1 MALSAALIGPTEPP
15 AVESLNPDGK
25 ASVLLICDHAS
36 CRVPAGLANLGLDET
51 ALCQHIAWDIG
62 AAEVTRHLSK
72 LLDAPALLTGYSR
85 LVIDCNRQ
93 PGHPQSIPDASDGTA
108 IPANRGLDEKQQEA
122 RVEAF
127 FRPYH
132 NAVTATLAHLWR
144 RGPAPALFSVHSF
157 TPSLGGVARPWDAGV
172 LWNRD
177 PRIALPLI
185 ERLGN
190 EANLTIGDN
199 LPYSGRDLA
208 YSLNR
213 HASAAGL
220 PNCAIEIR
228 QDRVAGAAGVTFWAE
243 LLAKALKKIL
253 ADPALHQARV
263 Y

>member
-1 MALSAALIGPTEPP
+1 MSLSEPLVGASEP
-15 AVESLNPDGK
+15 SAVESLNPEGK
-25 ASVLLICDHAS
+25 ASILLICDHAS
-36 CRVPAGLANLGLDET
+36 CRVPAGLKNLGLDAA
-51 ALCQHIAWDIG
+51 ALCRHIAWDIG
-62 AAEVTRHLSK
+62 AAEVTRRLSK

-93 PGHPQSIPDASDGTA
+93 PGHPQSIPTVSDETA
-108 IPANRGLDEKQQEA
+108 IPANKDLDEKQQEA

-132 NAVTATLAHLWR
+132 NTITATLAHLWR
-144 RGPAPALFSVHSF
+144 RGAAPALFSVHSF
-157 TPSLGGVARPWDAGV
+157 TPSMGGVARPWDAGV

-185 ERLGN
+185 ERLAS
-190 EANLTIGDN
+190 EPHLTIGDN

-208 YSLNR
+208 YSLDR
-213 HASAAGL
+213 HAGAAGL

-228 QDRVAGAAGVTFWAE
+228 QDRVADAAGVTFWAE
-243 LLAKALKKIL
+243 LLAKALKDIL
-253 ADPALHQARV
+253 ADPQLHQAKV